1 MPAAPCSFPSVGKA
15 VPEGSTVLAVDVD
28 VDDEIARRRRR
39 VTVLFGEANK
49 FSHPFVG
56 LDDDELHTILISC
69 VELLLG
75 SQDKISHPLAGVM
88 SVMAYGSPHFFVQKK
103 EVVSI
108 FFFCKVVPLTIL
120 SVPETLVPFDVVVLV
135 LRSYEHAPSKQG
147 LDQSF
152 SALMVWMVVVDKR
165 KKRNGRRVCERLGV
179 VGIGF
184 CVESCFEK
192 KKKKR

>member
-28 VDDEIARRRRR
+28 VDDEIARRRRAA

-88 SVMAYGSPHFFVQKK
+88 SVMAYGSPHFLLKK
-103 EVVSI
+103 TSREY
-108 FFFCKVVPLTIL
+108 FFCKMVPLTIL

-152 SALMVWMVVVDKR
+152 SALMV
-165 KKRNGRRVCERLGV
+165 
-179 VGIGF
+179 
-184 CVESCFEK
+184 
-192 KKKKR
+192 

>member
-1 MPAAPCSFPSVGKA
+1 MILDEKKKHRPRKTI
-15 VPEGSTVLAVDVD
+15 PEGSTELTVDVN
-28 VDDEIARRRRR
+28 VDDEIARRRHR

-88 SVMAYGSPHFFVQKK
+88 SVMAYGSPHFFLLKK
-103 EVVSI
+103 TSREYI
-108 FFFCKVVPLTIL
+108 FFCKMVPLTIL

-152 SALMVWMVVVDKR
+152 SALMV
-165 KKRNGRRVCERLGV
+165 
-179 VGIGF
+179 
-184 CVESCFEK
+184 
-192 KKKKR
+192 